1 MIRAGLDR
9 DNFMVLRHLWDPI
22 DSTPFYRVPMALI
35 RFKFL
40 LRCMRFDNDRNQ
52 TGRQADDRLEAI

>member
-9 DNFMVLRHLWDPI
+9 DNFTDLRHLWDPI

-35 RFKFL
+35 RFKFFYVACASITIEIKL
-40 LRCMRFDNDRNQ
+40 VGKQMI
-52 TGRQADDRLEAI
+52 G